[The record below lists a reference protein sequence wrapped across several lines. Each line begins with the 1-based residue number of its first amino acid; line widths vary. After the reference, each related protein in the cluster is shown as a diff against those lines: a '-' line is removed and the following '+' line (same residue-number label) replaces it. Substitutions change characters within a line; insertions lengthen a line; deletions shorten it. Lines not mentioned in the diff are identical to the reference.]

1 MPHVK
6 LKGELDIKELW
17 RNPPNLSISD
27 GDDGMRIN
35 FSGSYLSNS
44 LDALV
49 LRFVIAEGRLV
60 QHVQLLIVNTREGW
74 LVKLD
79 SSYPLLRTPG
89 VKILVATVSEWLVL
103 KGLQK
108 TATTVEPFE
117 RDGHFHALHSITQL
131 AR

>member
-117 RDGHFHALHSITQL
+117 RDGRFHALHSITQL